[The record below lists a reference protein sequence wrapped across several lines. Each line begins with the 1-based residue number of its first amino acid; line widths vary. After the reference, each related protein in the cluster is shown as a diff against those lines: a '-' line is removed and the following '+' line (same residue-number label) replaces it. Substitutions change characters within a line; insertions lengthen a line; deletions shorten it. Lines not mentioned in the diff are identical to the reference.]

1 MPPTDHQTASHLWIT
16 ALNTPQLAVE
26 QDLLRQLDH
35 ACAEL
40 QPDFWEKGAQ
50 IFLHPFG
57 AIPCTAPQPLAAV
70 TRQERQNDA
79 QPVPSPARPLG
90 VGGSAAL
97 LFASSAARPP
107 KQRMA
112 FPTSAD
118 LEREI
123 THGEGLRERAYTQC
137 GDSAGFCAVM
147 VLCASEKEDCKGT
160 ICERS
165 LGGR

>member
-1 MPPTDHQTASHLWIT
+1 LLRT

-50 IFLHPFG
+50 NFLSAFG
-57 AIPCTAPQPLAAV
+57 ACPWGAPQPVAAV
-70 TRQERQNDA
+70 TRQERQNAA
-79 QPVPSPARPLG
+79 QPAPSPARPRG

-107 KQRMA
+107 KERME
-112 FPTSAD
+112 FLTSGD
-118 LEREI
+118 LERELR
-123 THGEGLRERAYTQC
+123 HEEGVRARAHTQC
-137 GDSAGFCAVM
+137 GDSAGLCAAV
-147 VLCASEKEDCKGT
+147 VLCASEK
-160 ICERS
+160 
-165 LGGR
+165 